1 MTLLNHTLNDSRWT
15 SLVEE
20 TLPIFQTLSHEVL
33 EDHQLDPTH
42 VEISLVFTDD
52 TEIQKLN
59 ATFRNKDTPTDVLSF
74 HLFDNLD
81 ALKEALKQ
89 HPQSL
94 GDIILSYDTL
104 LKDAAHQGK
113 TPKNH
118 LIHLFVHGL
127 LHLIGYNHV
136 DAEEAKEMEA
146 YEITI
151 LAKLNISDPYQI
163 GA

>member
-1 MTLLNHTLNDSRWT
+1 MTLLNHRSNDSRWD
-15 SLVEE
+15 SLVAE
-20 TLPIFQTLSHEVL
+20 TLPILQTLSLEIL
-33 EDHQLDPTH
+33 EDHQLDPTR
-42 VEISLVFTDD
+42 VEVSLLFTDD
-52 TEIQKLN
+52 AEIQHLN
-59 ATFRNKDTPTDVLSF
+59 ATFRNKDAPTDVLSF
-74 HLFDNLD
+74 HLFDDLD
-81 ALKEALKQ
+81 AAKEAVSQ

-146 YEITI
+146 YEIKV

-163 GA
+163 GT